1 MKMVRMEFNAG
12 MTQCPQTCM
21 IVTGMYINIYIFF
34 LRYIYT
40 RKVDVTFSSVQC
52 FHSMASAF
60 GVKQLMEDT
69 GRLFHKILAED
80 ASFHSQLSLFEYAVE
95 TGDPLLQDDCLQ
107 YLAWNFQ
114 NLTASLA
121 WPNVS
126 AEVLRA
132 LLSRSDLVLPD
143 EYALLQ
149 SVEGWITQRANMSS
163 LESQVE
169 LLSHVRFPM
178 ISPEKLYELEN
189 SSALY
194 NTHKNMYRDN
204 MLKAFKFNVLLLNK
218 LVPNPRF
225 DKQSIDYQPRI
236 YMVEPWGADI
246 DPSKPAPAPY
256 VRHTSYNSRHQYN
269 GYRRLEQ
276 PTPRYIPL
284 TESFRTPVHNSLI
297 FKDKTVAWEASV
309 FKKQEECLST
319 GVRCDSLPLLK
330 LSSPHQSSYDYV
342 RFGNRLVQMCQGKYG
357 SMVHDFV
364 NDVVELA
371 ADGTQAA
378 AYPCPED
385 KYTYRLVVRPEFSW
399 SSRL

>member
-1 MKMVRMEFNAG
+1 M
-12 MTQCPQTCM
+12 
-21 IVTGMYINIYIFF
+21 
-34 LRYIYT
+34 
-40 RKVDVTFSSVQC
+40 DVTFSSVQC

-80 ASFHSQLSLFEYAVE
+80 TSFHSQLSLFEYAVE
-95 TGDPLLQDDCLQ
+95 TGDSLLQEDCLR

-114 NLTASLA
+114 NLTASPA

-126 AEVLRA
+126 AKVLKS

-149 SVEGWITQRANMSS
+149 IVERWITQRANMTSV
-163 LESQVE
+163 ESQVE

-178 ISPEKLYELEN
+178 IAPEKLYELEN

-194 NTHKNMYRDN
+194 NTHLTMYRDN
-204 MLKAFKFNVLLLNK
+204 MLKAFQFNVLLFSK

-236 YMVEPWGADI
+236 YTAGPWGVDI
-246 DPSKPAPAPY
+246 DPSKPAPALHN
-256 VRHTSYNSRHQYN
+256 RQHHLSYSRRHQYY
-269 GYRRLEQ
+269 GYHHLQQ
-276 PTPRYIPL
+276 PTVAPRYVPL

-297 FKDKTVAWEASV
+297 FKDKTVAWEANV
-309 FKKQEECLST
+309 FKKQEECLRS
-319 GVRCDSLPLLK
+319 GVTCDSLPLLK
-330 LSSPHQSSYDYV
+330 LSSPHQSSYDHV
-342 RFGNRLVQMCQGKYG
+342 RFGNRLVQMCQGKYV

-364 NDVVELA
+364 HNVVALA
-371 ADGTQAA
+371 ANTTA
-378 AYPCPED
+378 AYPCTED
-385 KYTYRLVVRPEFSW
+385 MYTYRLVVRPEFSW
-399 SSRL
+399 SNKL